1 MESQFDY
8 CGEMWL
14 TSRNEMSEIH
24 LDLGKQA
31 SPVQKI
37 TNFVLMT
44 LGESAVYGNS
54 KKSHVYLQ
62 WKTECLFEV

>member
-1 MESQFDY
+1 
-8 CGEMWL
+8 
-14 TSRNEMSEIH
+14 MSEIH

-37 TNFVLMT
+37 TSFVLMT
-44 LGESAVYGNS
+44 EYSLGESAVYGNS
-54 KKSHVYLQ
+54 KISHVYLQ